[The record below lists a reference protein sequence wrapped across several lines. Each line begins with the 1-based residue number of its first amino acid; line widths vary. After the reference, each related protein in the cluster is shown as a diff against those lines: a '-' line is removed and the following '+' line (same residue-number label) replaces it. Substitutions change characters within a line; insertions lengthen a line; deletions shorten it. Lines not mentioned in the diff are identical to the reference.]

1 MSATTMKEDS
11 KVMSLRLGVKLAD
24 QISAVARTDD
34 MPIAET
40 IRAAMHN
47 YIAVR
52 CADPEFQ
59 ERRKKRMAHELRVL
73 KDLGDGA

>member
-1 MSATTMKEDS
+1 
-11 KVMSLRLGVKLAD
+11 MSLRLGVKLAD
-24 QISAVARTDD
+24 QVEAVARTDD

-40 IRAAMHN
+40 IRAALRH

-59 ERRKKRMAHELRVL
+59 GRRKERMEHELRVL
-73 KDLGDGA
+73 EDLGDKAGGKVQAG